1 MFGFGKNRKKRYGA
15 DSLTDG
21 ENTVSSREAELDAL
35 DMKIEETLTD
45 IFEESRNRK
54 YKLPKSAKIN

>member
-1 MFGFGKNRKKRYGA
+1 MFGFGKNRKKRY
-15 DSLTDG
+15 DTYSLTDV

-35 DMKIEETLTD
+35 DMKIDETLTD

-54 YKLPKSAKIN
+54 YKLPKSAKMK